1 MRLKKS
7 APMISIIFMCLTF
20 LYPSFASG
28 INGIEKSFDI
38 EKLFMAEHSVV
49 IMTSAEVSKKK
60 GACIQFSTLPGN
72 TVAQFVLSCKCGV
85 DTLSPKAK
93 AAFKEAILKS
103 VNAALA
109 ELHAARVGPGELF
122 KNTLLKRAIEGV
134 RRCRVGNAAFD
145 LAGRSLQCQYQIQ
158 TVPDGRVGFNSA
170 GAKGAD
176 IFVFVTVL
184 FAPVK

>member
-7 APMISIIFMCLTF
+7 APMIFIVFICITF
-20 LYPSFASG
+20 LYPSFASAMSE
-28 INGIEKSFDI
+28 IKQTIDI
-38 EKLFMAEHSVV
+38 EKLIMAEHSVV

-60 GACIQFSTLPGN
+60 GAFIQFSTLPGN

-93 AAFKEAILKS
+93 AAFKEVIRKS

-122 KNTLLKRAIEGV
+122 KNTLLKRVIEGV
-134 RRCRVGNAAFD
+134 RRCRVGNAAFN

-176 IFVFVTVL
+176 FFVFVTIL